1 MLKSLWVGLTVV
13 VWLVTCLAFV
23 AALASW
29 ATAAEP
35 VSVASWRPAGV
46 VSQDVGFPTLQ
57 PLSMPQFS
65 ALSWRPN
72 NPITSAPLTV
82 SLSSWRPAARD
93 VSPPPLTVPKPP
105 AGPFASYCVGGQC
118 YQSPQQM
125 TPKAWRQWQR
135 QQR

>member
-1 MLKSLWVGLTVV
+1 MLKSLWVGLSLV
-13 VWLVTCLAFV
+13 VWLVMCVAFA
-23 AALASW
+23 AALATW

-35 VSVASWRPAGV
+35 VSVASWRPSGV
-46 VSQDVGFPTLQ
+46 IDVSPGPDDLRAPVSLQ
-57 PLSMPQFS
+57 T
-65 ALSWRPN
+65 WRPAAAVTG
-72 NPITSAPLTV
+72 PPV
-82 SLSSWRPAARD
+82 SLSSWRPASHD
-93 VSPPPLTVPKPP
+93 VSPLTIPKPP